1 MMVNLSEVEVGQL
14 VGVIL
19 MPFELNDKLVM
30 ITIYFRL

>member
-1 MMVNLSEVEVGQL
+1 MMVNLSEVEVGRL
-14 VGVIL
+14 VEVIL